1 MFLLKCVYV
10 EKEQPVKI
18 FDFFPSNS
26 FFKLNKSCP
35 KMSRKRREISLYV
48 SLGLE
53 SWDRRANTR
62 LFPPKGT
69 LT

>member
-1 MFLLKCVYV
+1 MFLLKFVYV

-18 FDFFPSNS
+18 FNFSSNF

-35 KMSRKRREISLYV
+35 KMSRKRREISLYM

-53 SWDRRANTR
+53 S
-62 LFPPKGT
+62 
-69 LT
+69 